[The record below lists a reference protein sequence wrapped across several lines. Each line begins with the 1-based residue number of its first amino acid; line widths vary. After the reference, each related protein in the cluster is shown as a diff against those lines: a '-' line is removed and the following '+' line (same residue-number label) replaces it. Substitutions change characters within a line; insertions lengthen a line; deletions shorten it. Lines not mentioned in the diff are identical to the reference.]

1 MHTNARSFLL
11 TILLLATTFG
21 GTATCRAQASP
32 ADVERAT
39 QAAMQQQKAD
49 DAALDRTLQARDFAA
64 YVRVFNHNGGEWDRE
79 LDKVALLPPKDQAR
93 LLVELWHNG
102 LILCE
107 DLGFTPRNAEEGIT
121 QDHLQD
127 RLMKLSY
134 QLLGE
139 APPPLPSKRH
149 SFVTVKET
157 QDLAARLQ
165 ALP

>member
-1 MHTNARSFLL
+1 MHIKARSCL
-11 TILLLATTFG
+11 TALLLATIFSDG
-21 GTATCRAQASP
+21 AACRAQEGP

-39 QAAMQQQKAD
+39 QQAMLQRQAENE
-49 DAALDRTLQARDFAA
+49 ALDRTLKARDFAA
-64 YVRVFNHNGGEWDRE
+64 YVRVFNHSEGEWDAE

-102 LILCE
+102 MIQCE
-107 DLGFTPRNAEEGIT
+107 DLGFSTMNAERAVT
-121 QDHLQD
+121 QYHLQD

-139 APPPLPSKRH
+139 APPKLPTKRR

-157 QDLAARLQ
+157 QDLAARLL